1 MDEKIGKAPFG
12 RDGFMRQIGSL
23 ATPQHARRFTDYLTA
38 RGISAVAEQDAEGWS
53 IWIRD
58 EDQVGASRAALDDFV
73 GNPEGAEFV
82 SAAAEAQ
89 RIRSDKLRL
98 ERELAQKRV
107 AMRQMWSQ
115 PVMKRAP
122 LMTALMVLCVI
133 VYLAIGSLNTRT
145 ATANLLRF
153 YDPAHMADP
162 GWVDQSTSA
171 FIDVQAGQ
179 IWRLLT
185 PVFLHGSIAHIF
197 FNLLCFHSLG
207 SLVEIRHGPARLA
220 LITIVSGILGNVFE
234 ELFTGPSANL
244 GGLSG
249 VVYGL
254 VGYLWI
260 YSLLYPRGGIV
271 MRKEILV
278 IMAVWLV
285 LGFTG
290 MLNGLDGKGSM
301 VANYAHLFGLLGGMA
316 VAYGVSLVKGRS

>member
-1 MDEKIGKAPFG
+1 
-12 RDGFMRQIGSL
+12 MRQIGSL

-38 RGISAVAEQDAEGWS
+38 RGISAVAEQEADGWS

-58 EDQVGASRAALDDFV
+58 EDQVDASREALDSFV

-82 SAAAEAQ
+82 NAAAEAQ
-89 RIRSDKLRL
+89 RIRADKLRL

-115 PVMKRAP
+115 PLIKRAP
-122 LMTALMVLCVI
+122 LMTSLMVLCVI

-145 ATANLLRF
+145 PTANMLRF
-153 YDPAHMADP
+153 FDPGHMAQSD
-162 GWVDQSTSA
+162 WVDRPTSA
-171 FIDVQAGQ
+171 FVDIRSGEV
-179 IWRLLT
+179 WRLLT
-185 PVFLHGSIAHIF
+185 PIFLHGSLTHIF

-220 LITIVSGILGNVFE
+220 LITIVSGIMGNVFE
-234 ELFTGPSANL
+234 ELFTGPSPHL

-260 YSLLYPRGGIV
+260 YSVLYPRGGIV

-278 IMAVWLV
+278 IMFVWLA
-285 LGFTG
+285 LGFSG
-290 MLNGLDGKGSM
+290 MLDGLDGKGSM
-301 VANYAHLFGLLGGMA
+301 VANYAHLFGMFGGMA